1 MRKVIISLLM
11 AALFLA
17 VGCGGGGSDVDLDLS
32 RMNPNM
38 RYAEITQVT
47 QEPEKYVGKTA
58 RLVGYFRPYPDGDK
72 NGTFTKNRIALEMP
86 DQAGCCA
93 AVVGGVLFAVVAGVL
108 FAVVAGVP
116 LFAVVAGVPLLAV
129 VAGVLAAGTV
139 EPAAS
144 VTGAVTVAWVTGAL
158 VTSSF

>member
-1 MRKVIISLLM
+1 MRKMIISLLM

-93 AVVGGVLFAVVAGVL
+93 AVVEFVLKEPPAKLPAVGTEVVVEGVLETYTQDGLTRCQFGQATMRKAH
-108 FAVVAGVP
+108 
-116 LFAVVAGVPLLAV
+116 
-129 VAGVLAAGTV
+129 
-139 EPAAS
+139 
-144 VTGAVTVAWVTGAL
+144 
-158 VTSSF
+158 